1 MFLITNLL
9 QGKQR
14 EYRMSNRTES
24 EAVKEVTYLWRKLL
38 SKENL
43 MGKRHLDYDKHVYA
57 LAFLLNQL
65 EREKEK

>member
-1 MFLITNLL
+1 
-9 QGKQR
+9 
-14 EYRMSNRTES
+14 MSNRTES